1 MEDIT
6 AIILTK
12 NEEKNLPDCINSI
25 KQLVKRIVVIDSYST
40 DRTVEI
46 AKNMGAEVYK
56 HTFEN
61 YSKQYRYGVEIANIS
76 TKWTFRLDADER
88 ISPEAAEEIALICR
102 KNLPEISGI
111 VVRFTVEFMGKKLK
125 HGGIYP
131 FKKLL
136 IYRTGKGTIEDRA
149 MDEHIIL
156 SEGKTVELKNDSYHH
171 DYKGLTEWVDK
182 HNRYSD
188 REMIDYFRQ
197 KPDID
202 IKGKGLNGTTKIK
215 RIVKYN
221 IYYRLPIGIR
231 AHLYY
236 IYRYYIKAG
245 FLDGKEGKIFCFMQ
259 AYWYRYLVDAKICEH
274 NKLNSTNN

>member
-1 MEDIT
+1 M
-6 AIILTK
+6 
-12 NEEKNLPDCINSI
+12 
-25 KQLVKRIVVIDSYST
+25 
-40 DRTVEI
+40 
-46 AKNMGAEVYK
+46 
-56 HTFEN
+56 
-61 YSKQYRYGVEIANIS
+61 EIANIS

-102 KNLPEISGI
+102 KNLPEISEI
-111 VVRFTVEFMGKKLK
+111 VVQFTVEFMGKKLK

-197 KPDID
+197 KTDID
-202 IKGKGLNGTTKIK
+202 IKGKGLNGTTKMK

-221 IYYRLPIGIR
+221 IYYRLPIGFR

-259 AYWYRYLVDAKICEH
+259 AYWYRYLVDAKIYEH